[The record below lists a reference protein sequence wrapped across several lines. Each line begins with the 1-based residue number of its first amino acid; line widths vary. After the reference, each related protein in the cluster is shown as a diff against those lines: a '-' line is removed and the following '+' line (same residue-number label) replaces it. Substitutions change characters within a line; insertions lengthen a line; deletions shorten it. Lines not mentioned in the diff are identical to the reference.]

1 MHVLVIGHTRFPI
14 RQPFPGGLEAMTWHL
29 VRGLVER
36 GHQVTV
42 FAAEGSDH
50 LPGVD
55 YLVPDRL
62 ELSGAASGDVSM
74 PDAGWLARHHAYLH
88 LMMSLVGRDDVDV
101 VHNHALHYLP
111 VATSPLLP
119 MPFLTTLHTPPTPWL
134 ESAVTAA
141 HAARGGRHPR
151 FAAVSRWTAQAW
163 KPLVRA
169 RVVPNG
175 VDTGVWRAGP
185 GGDGLVWCGRI
196 VPEKAPHLA
205 AEIARRAGMP
215 LVLAGPVSDADYAR
229 DALWP
234 LLGSGV
240 EYAGHLSDPEVA
252 HLVGTSGAALVTP
265 AWDEPYG
272 LVAAEALACGTPV
285 LAFDRGGL
293 SEVVRPEVGVLVPPG
308 PDVVERAVAALPQVL
323 GLPRE
328 KARAV
333 AVERHSVERMVE
345 GYVRLYARLLGDPGD
360 DGVAPPGRRATRRG
374 RPDAPF
380 RVPV

>member
-29 VRGLVER
+29 ARGLVAR
-36 GHQVTV
+36 GHRVTV
-42 FAAEGSDH
+42 FAAEGSDQ
-50 LPGVD
+50 LVGAD

-62 ELSGAASGDVSM
+62 ELSPAARSDVSM
-74 PDAGWLARHHAYLH
+74 PDPGWLDRHHAYLH
-88 LMMSLVGRDDVDV
+88 LMMGLTGRDDVDV

-111 VATSPLLP
+111 VAMSPVLP

-134 ESAVTAA
+134 ESAVTAS
-141 HAARGGRHPR
+141 HAATGGRRPH

-185 GGDGLVWCGRI
+185 GGERLVWAGRI

-205 AEIARRAGMP
+205 VQIARRAGMP
-215 LVLAGPVSDADYAR
+215 LVLAGPVSDGDYAR
-229 DALWP
+229 DVLWP

-240 EYAGHLSDPEVA
+240 EYAGHLSDPELA
-252 HLVGTSGAALVTP
+252 HLVGTSAAALVTP

-293 SEVVRPEVGVLVPPG
+293 SEVVRPEVGVLVAPG
-308 PDVVERAVAALPQVL
+308 PDVVERSAAALPDVL
-323 GLPRE
+323 SRPRE
-328 KARAV
+328 RARAV
-333 AVERHSVERMVE
+333 AVEHHSVERMVE
-345 GYVRLYARLLGDPGD
+345 GYLQLYARLLTDPGAD
-360 DGVAPPGRRATRRG
+360 PAGPPRHRPVRRP
-374 RPDAPF
+374 RPGSAVQ
-380 RVPV
+380 VPV